1 MGTRSRA
8 TPERGRIAPER
19 RSALRERASSPSA
32 PPRRIGRSASAPG
45 TAEVSETEIDRF
57 LAALR
62 EQSDIDMQVLRDGM
76 QPLLDALREQSAIDW
91 EPFLAL
97 LRAQNE
103 AAFET
108 LREAVR
114 GNDLPGVQPS
124 G

>member
-1 MGTRSRA
+1 M
-8 TPERGRIAPER
+8 
-19 RSALRERASSPSA
+19 
-32 PPRRIGRSASAPG
+32 
-45 TAEVSETEIDRF
+45 SETEIDRF